1 MLQVSLDVPERRQD
15 SLRLPRQ
22 ASRSRAGVEGVPEAP
37 RRRPARHESRQVHP
51 QVQPRRAAADL
62 QCHQGRDEPR
72 RPAPVPAARKRED
85 RQLPA
90 RHLHDHARHHRP
102 LAGQRP
108 Q

>member
-1 MLQVSLDVPERRQD
+1 MEGIPET
-15 SLRLPRQ
+15 
-22 ASRSRAGVEGVPEAP
+22 P
-37 RRRPARHESRQVHP
+37 RRRPARHEGRQVHP
-51 QVQPRRAAADL
+51 QVQPRRTATDL
-62 QCHQGRDEPR
+62 QRHQGRDEPR
-72 RPAPVPAARKRED
+72 RSASISAAREREN